1 MSTFFA
7 RHVSISINC
16 PPDEV
21 YAYVSNPENL
31 PNWASGLSASI
42 RQEGDEW
49 VADSPMGEVRVRFAA
64 KNRFGV
70 LDHVVTLPSGTKV
83 NNPMRVFPNGEG
95 SELVFTLYRQPDV
108 SDEEFSEDRQA
119 IENDLDTLKD
129 ILEG

>member
-16 PPDEV
+16 PADQV
-21 YAYVSNPENL
+21 YEYVSNPETL
-31 PNWASGLSASI
+31 PTWASGLSASI

-70 LDHVVTLPSGTKV
+70 LDHVVTLPSGAKF

-119 IENDLDTLKD
+119 IENDLDTLKA
-129 ILEG
+129 ILEK